1 MASEITASNVAGSNA
16 AAARSAVVT
25 GASAGIGRATVVA
38 LREAGWNVVAVARR
52 AERLEELAAETG
64 CSVVAADISVDA
76 DVERIVAAAVDAG
89 ADTLIN
95 IAGGARGQES
105 VAEAELENWQ
115 WMYNN
120 NVIGTL
126 KVTKAL
132 LPHLRTVDGGG
143 TVLNLTSTAG
153 IVSYEG
159 GAGYNAAKSA
169 ERALTQVLRLEEAEN
184 NVRVI
189 EVLPGMVAT
198 EEFSLRRFGGD
209 QERADAVYE
218 GVEKPL
224 TAEDVASVVAFA
236 VNAPHHVNIDEV
248 VIRPVAQA
256 AQHKVIRGT
265 LGQK

>member
-1 MASEITASNVAGSNA
+1 MASAVSASNTSASTA
-16 AAARSAVVT
+16 ASARCAVVT

-38 LREAGWNVVAVARR
+38 LREAGWNVVGVARR
-52 AERLEELAAETG
+52 AEKLDALAAETG
-64 CSVVAADISVDA
+64 CSVVAGDITVDA

-105 VAEAELENWQ
+105 VAEADLENWQ

-132 LPHLRTVDGGG
+132 LPHLRSVDGGG

-169 ERALTQVLRLEEAEN
+169 ERALTKVLRLE
-184 NVRVI
+184 
-189 EVLPGMVAT
+189 
-198 EEFSLRRFGGD
+198 
-209 QERADAVYE
+209 
-218 GVEKPL
+218 
-224 TAEDVASVVAFA
+224 
-236 VNAPHHVNIDEV
+236 
-248 VIRPVAQA
+248 
-256 AQHKVIRGT
+256 
-265 LGQK
+265 